1 MMSKWFNKVAILVL
15 VLGAA
20 VSVAHADSRGQFGA
34 TGAYQFENSSF
45 MIQGRYVQP
54 LSPKTRVV
62 PAVAYDFDLEE
73 VVLDLDLHI
82 VNPGTRYYGIGGI
95 NYADSDTGLNF
106 GIGMHFK
113 YNEKTPGF
121 GELKYIFFGWSGVVL
136 SVGVLF

>member
-1 MMSKWFNKVAILVL
+1 MTQCFFKAAIVL
-15 VLGAA
+15 LILGAA
-20 VSVAHADSRGQFGA
+20 VSVACAENKGQFGA
-34 TGAYQFENSSF
+34 SAAYHFENSSF
-45 MIQGRYVQP
+45 MLQGRYVQP
-54 LSPKTRVV
+54 LSPKTRVA

-95 NYADSDTGLNF
+95 NYGDSDTGLNF
-106 GIGMHFK
+106 GIGMHFN

-136 SVGVLF
+136 SVGAYF